1 LQSKISK
8 QHLLGGVKKKQA
20 VVPSKLAIS
29 VALGPEMMREEE
41 IDSQMFDRDIDSV
54 GRIGSLQEN

>member
-1 LQSKISK
+1 
-8 QHLLGGVKKKQA
+8 
-20 VVPSKLAIS
+20 

-41 IDSQMFDRDIDSV
+41 IDSQMFDRDFDSV

>member
-1 LQSKISK
+1 MSKK
-8 QHLLGGVKKKQA
+8 HPVGGAKKKQG

-54 GRIGSLQEN
+54 GRIGSLKEN